1 MVDSVW
7 QQKNYVGRVM
17 GHFPNPAKAVL
28 IVCGGYSPDTNDQ
41 PEAIKKKMTSIIKY
55 IIFVI

>member
-41 PEAIKKKMTSIIKY
+41 PEAMKKKGTLINKY
-55 IIFVI
+55 TIFVI

>member
-1 MVDSVW
+1 MDSVW

-41 PEAIKKKMTSIIKY
+41 PEAIKKKGTLINKY
-55 IIFVI
+55 TILVV